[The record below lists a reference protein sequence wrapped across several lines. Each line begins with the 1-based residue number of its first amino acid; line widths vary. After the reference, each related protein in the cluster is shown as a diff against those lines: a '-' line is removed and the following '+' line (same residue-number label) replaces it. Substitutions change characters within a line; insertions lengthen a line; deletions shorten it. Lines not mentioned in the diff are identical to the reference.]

1 MRRALYLAGILSLLT
16 VAAVWPATPR
26 AATIPFAPVGIT
38 AIALDGEAGVA
49 WQPVQDAT
57 SYEVYRATTLGGAG
71 TLVSPA
77 GLSQT
82 RFTDASA
89 ANGTTYFYSVRAV
102 SDAGA
107 SDQSERAQAT
117 PRARTCTSSH
127 AIVDENC
134 FPGTDGLEDA
144 PPPAPRIP
152 TASRASP
159 RRRASNAGGSVDLR
173 IESGRGTSRTASRST
188 APATT
193 AATRAA

>member
-57 SYEVYRATTLGGAG
+57 SYEVYRGTTLGGAS

-82 RFTDASA
+82 RFTDTSA

-107 SDQSERAQAT
+107 SGQSERAQAT
-117 PRARTCTSSH
+117 PRARSCSTGN
-127 AIVDENC
+127 AVVVENC
-134 FPGTDGLEDA
+134 FPGTTDWKTTDA
-144 PPPAPRIP
+144 ARRIP

-173 IESGRGTSRTASRST
+173 DRDRPRTSRTASRST
-188 APATT
+188 ARATT
-193 AATRAA
+193 AATRAG